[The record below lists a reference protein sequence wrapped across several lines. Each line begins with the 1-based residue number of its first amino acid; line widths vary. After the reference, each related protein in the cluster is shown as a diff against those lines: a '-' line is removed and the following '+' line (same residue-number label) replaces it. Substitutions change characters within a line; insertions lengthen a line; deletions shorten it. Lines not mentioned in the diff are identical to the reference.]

1 MKRISQHKMLL
12 AGDSFEHCS
21 SQVHRYFDLTSLVIY
36 DCIEARQEQSCSG
49 LDAVF
54 NDRIKAAENR
64 NRLLVQELIAEL
76 EKTGIRKT
84 ADLHTIEQ
92 GYVSKTL
99 HILSHFL
106 DGFIGIDS
114 YFYNLLDDSHWLP
127 PATAAAILGN
137 PHHYWLIHIDCYSA
151 TPEEAGILRR

>member
-1 MKRISQHKMLL
+1 VKKLAQHKMLL
-12 AGDSFEHCS
+12 AGDSFEHCCD
-21 SQVHRYFDLTSLVIY
+21 QLHKFFDLTSLVIY
-36 DCIEARQEQSCSG
+36 DCIEPRREHSVSG

-54 NDRIKAAENR
+54 FSHITTAEKR
-64 NRLLVQELIAEL
+64 NRTMVQDLIAEL

-84 ADLHTIEQ
+84 ADLQHIAQ

-127 PATAAAILGN
+127 AETAALIQSN
-137 PHHYWLIHIDCYSA
+137 PGHYWLVHLDCYSA
-151 TPEEAGILRR
+151 TPEEAGLLRL